1 MVTISYNPLFQET
14 IKKIRHQ
21 GLKEKV
27 IKQIDKITKDP
38 EIGKPMRFA
47 RKGTREV
54 YVKPFRLSYVYLKDE
69 DKIIFLDLYHKD
81 EQ

>member
-1 MVTISYNPLFQET
+1 MLIERSPHFLSLITKIKNKTDEERVE
-14 IKKIRHQ
+14 KKI
-21 GLKEKV
+21 V
-27 IKQIDKITKDP
+27 KIIANP

-54 YVKPFRLSYVYLKDE
+54 YLGSFRLSYSYNKEE
-69 DKIIFLDLYHKD
+69 DKLIFFNLYHKD